1 MAGPRLTSQADKE
14 AGSMARTI
22 DIIPT
27 GVPRTSAAHLVIDH
41 RYDETPITVVWS
53 TVPVAC
59 TDWVLGDIS
68 SQGPVHYPADRVPA
82 IWNSSASGIFPSWV
96 AITEVQCGRCGAMVG
111 PWALVR
117 DGHLEG
123 DELTEVAREVAE
135 LADEERESQRAK
147 LVASLTDDAEDTVRD
162 LADGTLT
169 RDELPYIGH
178 MDRPGVGL
186 DGDEVIAWGF
196 LPDPAGGCDDEIVEV
211 TRPIP
216 TGQTS

>member
-1 MAGPRLTSQADKE
+1 
-14 AGSMARTI
+14 MARTI

-41 RYDETPITVVWS
+41 RYDESPITVVWS

-68 SQGPVHYPADRVPA
+68 SQGPVHYPADRVPDV
-82 IWNSSASGIFPSWV
+82 WNSASGIFPSWV
-96 AITEVQCGRCGAMVG
+96 AITEVQCGTCGAMVG

-135 LADEERESQRAK
+135 LADDERESQRAK
-147 LVASLTDDAEDTVRD
+147 LVASLTIDAEDTVRH

-169 RDELPYIGH
+169 RDELPPVGTTTE
-178 MDRPGVGL
+178 PGVVL
-186 DGDEVIAWGF
+186 DGDKVIAWGF
-196 LPDPAGGCDDEIVEV
+196 MPDPAGGCDDEIVEV
-211 TRPIP
+211 TRSIP
-216 TGQTS
+216 TEDDEI